1 MKQPYVSTLIEQ
13 DFDEAEKELARDNIG
28 AGDGMINW
36 VSYSQGSPTPVVL
49 RSGLSVVS
57 SEQGTRIQNY
67 DATQKFFVAPNFS
80 TPDDTGKVFTIDT
93 DGAAKWKPIPTP
105 KKDLFLQMYKDD
117 LRNISS
123 NISTLKTIY
132 IPEGTTKIEGSF
144 NCCPST
150 GFESIS
156 VVPKRADGREYSSK
170 DNLNYDHLLALNE
183 TEESTTGQYNNTL
196 TFKFKK
202 KDDEDMPW
210 HSLAIKGQSGSDLS
224 NYHVS
229 NLQIMF
235 YKESSDE

>member
-13 DFDEAEKELARDNIG
+13 NFDESEKELARNNIG
-28 AGDGMINW
+28 AGDGKINW
-36 VSYSQGSPTPVVL
+36 VSYNQGSPTPVVL

-57 SEQGTRIQNY
+57 SEQGTRIQND
-67 DATQKFFVAPNFS
+67 DATKKFYVAPNFS

-144 NCCPST
+144 NCNPQT
-150 GFESIS
+150 GYESIS
-156 VVPKRADGREYSSK
+156 VVPKRADGREYASK

-183 TEESTTGQYNNTL
+183 SESSSNGQYNNTL

-224 NYHVS
+224 HYHIS
-229 NLQIMF
+229 NIQIMF

>member
-1 MKQPYVSTLIEQ
+1 MKQPYVSTLIQQ
-13 DFDEAEKELARDNIG
+13 DFDSAEQAQARENIG

-36 VSYSQGSPTPVVL
+36 VRYSQGSPTPVVL

-57 SEQGTRIQNY
+57 SEQGTRIQND
-67 DATQKFFVAPNFS
+67 DASEKFFVAPNFS
-80 TPDDTGKVFTIDT
+80 TPEDTGKVFTIDT

-117 LRNISS
+117 YRDIGS
-123 NISTLKTIY
+123 NTSILKQIY

-144 NCCPST
+144 NCNPST

-156 VVPKRADGREYSSK
+156 IVPLKADGRQYESK
-170 DNLNYDHLLALNE
+170 ENMNFDHLLALNE
-183 TEESTTGQYNNTL
+183 SDESTTGQYNNTL

-210 HSLAIKGQSGSDLS
+210 HSLAIKGQSGSVMS

-229 NLQIMF
+229 NIQIMF